1 MAEILRFSGNTIVD
15 TPPDSALEAA
25 KGETIK
31 CLVLGWTKD
40 GELWF
45 SGSFSD
51 IPEIAYLLDVV
62 KTEVMT
68 WDREDG
74 GSREG

>member
-15 TPPDSALEAA
+15 TLPDAVLEAA

-31 CLVLGWTKD
+31 CLVLGWRED

-68 WDREDG
+68 WDRE
-74 GSREG
+74 

>member
-1 MAEILRFSGNTIVD
+1 MAKILRFSGDTLVD
-15 TPPDSALEAA
+15 VPPDAVLEAA
-25 KGETIK
+25 KGETVK
-31 CLVLGWTKD
+31 CLVLGWRKG

-51 IPEIAYLLDVV
+51 TPEINYLLDVV

-68 WDREDG
+68 WDRE
-74 GSREG
+74 

>member
-1 MAEILRFSGNTIVD
+1 M
-15 TPPDSALEAA
+15 PPDAVLEAA

-31 CLVLGWTKD
+31 CLVLGWRKD

-45 SGSFSD
+45 SGSFSN
-51 IPEIAYLLDVV
+51 IPEINYLLDVV

-68 WDREDG
+68 WDRE
-74 GSREG
+74 